1 MSLENF
7 VKLMAPKATIIDDNL
22 KRKSNDFN
30 PKKQKWSNIPFPYLF
45 FTFVQNFKPNKGE
58 MCIWMFSLSHFERIT
73 WILLMMGGITI
84 FLESRS
90 IFSCQINMNHLT

>member
-1 MSLENF
+1 
-7 VKLMAPKATIIDDNL
+7 
-22 KRKSNDFN
+22 
-30 PKKQKWSNIPFPYLF
+30 
-45 FTFVQNFKPNKGE
+45 
-58 MCIWMFSLSHFERIT
+58 MFSLSHFERIT